1 VSARR
6 TFAALVVSAAAA
18 AAARKLPEPAL
29 DGWTRQNYRDRPVSL
44 SGGRSAAI
52 GTLAGT
58 LVSPALRRP
67 ALIAGL
73 SALLAGAYDDLFAH
87 AVERQSDKGLGGH
100 LRALR
105 SGRVSGGVVK
115 VALIGAGSVSAAW
128 LLPAGPRSRWIGP
141 LGNAVLIAGTANLVN
156 LFDLR
161 PGRAAKVTL
170 MISCVGIAAGEP
182 GPMAAVAGASAA
194 VLPDDLAERT
204 MLGDLGANTLGAV
217 LGVRLAGGSLP
228 TRIAAGVA
236 IAGLTLAS
244 ERVSFTRVIA
254 STMPLRWL
262 DELGRL
268 PAVAKV
274 APTPTPHQR

>member
-1 VSARR
+1 MSARR
-6 TFAALVVSAAAA
+6 TFAVLLVSTAAA
-18 AAARKLPEPAL
+18 AAARKLPEPDL
-29 DGWTRQNYRDRPVSL
+29 DGWTRRNYRERPVSL

-58 LVSPALRRP
+58 LVSSPLRRP
-67 ALIAGL
+67 AAIAGL

-87 AVERQSDKGLGGH
+87 AAENQSDKGLGGH

-105 SGRVSGGVVK
+105 SGRISGGVVK
-115 VALIGAGSVSAAW
+115 VALIGTGSMAAAW
-128 LLPAGPRSRWIGP
+128 LLPAGSRSRWVGA
-141 LGNAVLIAGTANLVN
+141 LGNAGLIAGTANLVN

-161 PGRAAKVTL
+161 PGRAAKVAL
-170 MISCVGIAAGEP
+170 VISFAGLAAGEP

-204 MLGDLGANTLGAV
+204 MLGDMGANTLGAV
-217 LGVRLAGGSLP
+217 LGVQLAAGSLR
-228 TRIAAGVA
+228 TRIAAGAA
-236 IAGLTLAS
+236 IAALTLAS

-254 STMPLRWL
+254 STAPLRWL

-268 PAVAKV
+268 PAAAVV
-274 APTPTPHQR
+274 PTPLSLQR